1 MKNCTKH
8 LFRLLGNFGA
18 ENIIR
23 LCEKLKG
30 LWQRLEDEKGKK
42 YSNYPAVN

>member
-1 MKNCTKH
+1 MEKEHT
-8 LFRLLGNFGA
+8 FVLLGNFGA

-30 LWQRLEDEKGKK
+30 LWQRLEDKKGQ
-42 YSNYPAVN
+42 NNVQNCPAVN